1 MLRHSLYNV
10 QIVDLFHTVLIVT
23 LKQKFTYQCLLT
35 LRMAYC
41 DQYTTSPLRDGSRWK
56 QMSEESNNNMKLQTA
71 GELWPDSIKNLKLCN
86 VFTHL
91 LKEW

>member
-1 MLRHSLYNV
+1 
-10 QIVDLFHTVLIVT
+10 
-23 LKQKFTYQCLLT
+23 
-35 LRMAYC
+35 
-41 DQYTTSPLRDGSRWK
+41 
-56 QMSEESNNNMKLQTA
+56 MSEESNNNMKLQTA